1 MAIFKYKNLT
11 LNDAK
16 NRLFVVWIT
25 GFVLCF
31 VLTFVQSIMGKYDDR
46 YIDVVNWFGP
56 LIFPTLT
63 LMIGVLIAGQNK
75 KGEMDK
81 TRADELLFKVA
92 ELCSLLY
99 LAAIFLIFIIEP
111 FLARTPFELMSI
123 VKVFFTGFDGF
134 LNGLIGYFF
143 IKK

>member
-1 MAIFKYKNLT
+1 MKIFNYRNLT

-16 NRLFVVWIT
+16 RRLFGIWVG
-25 GFVLCF
+25 GFVICLI
-31 VLTFVQSIMGKYDDR
+31 LTVAQTLMGKYDDR
-46 YIDVVNWFGP
+46 YMDVVNWFAP

-63 LMIGVLIAGQNK
+63 LMIGVLAAGQK
-75 KGEMDK
+75 QKDETGDA
-81 TRADELLFKVA
+81 TADQSLFKTA

-99 LAAIFLIFIIEP
+99 LALIFIVFFIEP
-111 FLARTPFELMSI
+111 LIGKTPFELMSM

-134 LNGLIGYFF
+134 LTGLIGYFF